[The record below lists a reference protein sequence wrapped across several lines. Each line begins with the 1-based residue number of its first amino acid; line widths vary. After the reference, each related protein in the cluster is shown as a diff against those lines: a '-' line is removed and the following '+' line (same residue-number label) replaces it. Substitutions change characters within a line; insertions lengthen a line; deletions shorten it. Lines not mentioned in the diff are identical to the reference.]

1 MKTNNYIGKKG
12 SQTLY
17 YAAEV
22 ARRKGLPLNYCIT
35 INFKETDIALLE
47 INSVFLEFKR
57 QFTRWLKSSSKY
69 KKSIEPTF
77 AWVFENHIRGK
88 GFHSLD
94 KDHNIHVHL
103 AMYIPKG
110 YKDEVI
116 AKVVSILKKLTI
128 INDRT
133 VHLGDT
139 LRNPSLSYLIKG
151 CHPNYIDIYGRG
163 QEAIDQ
169 GIIPGDRRSGTT
181 RNIGSKARK
190 AMDVKLNIKRSYP
203 VNYS

>member
-1 MKTNNYIGKKG
+1 
-12 SQTLY
+12 
-17 YAAEV
+17 
-22 ARRKGLPLNYCIT
+22 
-35 INFKETDIALLE
+35 
-47 INSVFLEFKR
+47 
-57 QFTRWLKSSSKY
+57 
-69 KKSIEPTF
+69 
-77 AWVFENHIRGK
+77 
-88 GFHSLD
+88 
-94 KDHNIHVHL
+94 
-103 AMYIPKG
+103 MYIPKG

-116 AKVVSILKKLTI
+116 AKVVLILKKITI

-190 AMDVKLNIKRSYP
+190 AMDEDLGIKRSYP